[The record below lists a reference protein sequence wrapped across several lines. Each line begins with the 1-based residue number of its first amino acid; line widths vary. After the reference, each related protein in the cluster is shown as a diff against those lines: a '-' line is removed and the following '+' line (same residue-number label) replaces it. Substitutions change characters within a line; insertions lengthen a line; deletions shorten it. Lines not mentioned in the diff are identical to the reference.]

1 MKDFTGR
8 EISIGDFVVFVAKSS
23 QWSSELCFHRSSE
36 LCFGKV
42 HHMTLKGCSVRT
54 NRWGGMTLNKGQYTA
69 LTKTSKCVLIPPESI
84 PPEIMTV
91 LCQEDK

>member
-23 QWSSELCFHRSSE
+23 QWSSE

>member
-23 QWSSELCFHRSSE
+23 QWSSELCF
-36 LCFGKV
+36 GKV

-54 NRWGGMTLNKGQYTA
+54 NKFGNMTLNKGQYSA
-69 LTKTSKCVLIPPESI
+69 FTKTSKCVLIPTESI

>member
-23 QWSSELCFHRSSE
+23 QWLGTE

-54 NRWGGMTLNKGQYTA
+54 NRRGGVTLNKGQYTA

-84 PPEIMTV
+84 PPEIMTI